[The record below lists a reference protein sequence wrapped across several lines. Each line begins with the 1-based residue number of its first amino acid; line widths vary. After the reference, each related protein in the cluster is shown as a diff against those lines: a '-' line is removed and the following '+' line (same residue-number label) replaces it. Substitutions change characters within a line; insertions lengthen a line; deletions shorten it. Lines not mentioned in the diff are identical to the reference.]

1 MTLLLF
7 TFNFFSLTLSV
18 KYTQLPRWYL
28 YTSYVFHLKP
38 FNASI
43 FICFFI
49 VMPKKNITASIIF
62 LNWSQTYNLKIFS
75 YFERRMFQHLNKDTN
90 IITFF
95 WFIFQKS
102 FFKTLLLVFF
112 FFRVSMDLP
121 ERVPWQDMTNQALL
135 SFCCLQIR
143 KSPSAKYH
151 YPWPVRQRVLLNQ
164 TPVSH
169 QLPVFCIGRGKKF
182 TTEPSSS
189 SILI

>member
-1 MTLLLF
+1 MTLLPF
-7 TFNFFSLTLSV
+7 TFNFFSLSLSV

-38 FNASI
+38 FNTSI

-62 LNWSQTYNLKIFS
+62 LYWSQTYNLKIFS

-95 WFIFQKS
+95 LVHILEEFFQDIAFSVFHLQS
-102 FFKTLLLVFF
+102 F
-112 FFRVSMDLP
+112 MDLP

-143 KSPSAKYH
+143 KCPSAKYH

-164 TPVSH
+164 TLVSH

-182 TTEPSSS
+182 TTAPSSS

>member
-1 MTLLLF
+1 MTLLPF

-75 YFERRMFQHLNKDTN
+75 YFERGMFQHLNKDAN

-95 WFIFQKS
+95 LFIFEKS
-102 FFKTLLLVFF
+102 CFKTLLLVLF
-112 FFRVSMDLP
+112 FFRVSGIFQKEFHD
-121 ERVPWQDMTNQALL
+121 DMTNQALL

-143 KSPSAKYH
+143 KCPSAKYH

-164 TPVSH
+164 TLVSH

-182 TTEPSSS
+182 TTAPSSS